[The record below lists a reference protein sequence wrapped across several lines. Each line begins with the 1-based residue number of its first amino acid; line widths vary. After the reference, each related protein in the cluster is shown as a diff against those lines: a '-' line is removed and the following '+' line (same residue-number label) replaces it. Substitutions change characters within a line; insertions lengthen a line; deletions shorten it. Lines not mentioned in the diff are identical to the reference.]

1 MNKNLYVV
9 AVPLILAPVM
19 MKKSIAELEIQTKIL
34 FVGVITLLVVLFI
47 KQFTISEDDSL
58 RIANSIAD

>member
-9 AVPLILAPVM
+9 AVPLILVPVM
-19 MKKSIAELEIQTKIL
+19 MKKSIAELEIQNKIL